1 MTVAFRGSDLFGS
14 NLGRR
19 HITVMEDVIGR

>member
-1 MTVAFRGSDLFGS
+1 MTVAFRGSDLFSS
-14 NLGRR
+14 NRGRW